1 MIYCLYAHL
10 FDVRLALPDPTSSRS
25 LVLTNMPVMAP
36 LTAEMRSW
44 MRPSLETIDGKVAI
58 GDLVQSAFHSMS
70 TAEKRRKEEL
80 KEPFDGI

>member
-1 MIYCLYAHL
+1 
-10 FDVRLALPDPTSSRS
+10 
-25 LVLTNMPVMAP
+25 MPVMAP